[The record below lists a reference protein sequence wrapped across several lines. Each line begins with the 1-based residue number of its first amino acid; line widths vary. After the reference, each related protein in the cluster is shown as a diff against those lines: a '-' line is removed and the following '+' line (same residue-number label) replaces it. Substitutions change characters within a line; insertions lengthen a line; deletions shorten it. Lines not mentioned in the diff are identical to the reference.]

1 MFSYKDTMDK
11 LIKNEVDSGNVV
23 GANALVIH
31 KGNEIYHNTFGY
43 ADKENKIPMKR
54 DTIFRMYSMTKPIT
68 AVATMILVERG
79 EIDLWDPISKY
90 IPEFLNQEVYTSD
103 GKLTPVKREVNIQD
117 LLNMTSGI
125 PYPDESN
132 ESGRQ
137 MEKLFTKFIERREKG
152 DSPDTMEYIKA
163 IGKVPLVFQ
172 PGEKWMYGLSADIL
186 GGIIEI
192 VSGKKYGQ
200 FLKEELFDPLDMKD
214 TGFFVPKDK
223 LNRFAKNYSWNEEKE
238 ELSVFNI
245 SHLGEYYG
253 EDVAFE
259 SGGAGLV
266 STIDDYSHFAMMMV
280 NKGEYNGKRI
290 LGRKTIEFMA
300 QDRLASDQKDNYKGD
315 GVRGYGYGFLMR
327 ILIDQ
332 KEAAINASL
341 GEFGWDGWTGNYV
354 IMDPKENVVFMYF
367 IQRCGS
373 GVTPIVRKLRMATY
387 AALE

>member
-132 ESGRQ
+132 E
-137 MEKLFTKFIERREKG
+137 
-152 DSPDTMEYIKA
+152 
-163 IGKVPLVFQ
+163 
-172 PGEKWMYGLSADIL
+172 
-186 GGIIEI
+186 
-192 VSGKKYGQ
+192 
-200 FLKEELFDPLDMKD
+200 
-214 TGFFVPKDK
+214 
-223 LNRFAKNYSWNEEKE
+223 
-238 ELSVFNI
+238 
-245 SHLGEYYG
+245 
-253 EDVAFE
+253 
-259 SGGAGLV
+259 
-266 STIDDYSHFAMMMV
+266 
-280 NKGEYNGKRI
+280 
-290 LGRKTIEFMA
+290 
-300 QDRLASDQKDNYKGD
+300 
-315 GVRGYGYGFLMR
+315 
-327 ILIDQ
+327 
-332 KEAAINASL
+332 
-341 GEFGWDGWTGNYV
+341 
-354 IMDPKENVVFMYF
+354 
-367 IQRCGS
+367 
-373 GVTPIVRKLRMATY
+373 
-387 AALE
+387 